1 MLEQVVLDQKAGKR
15 EYDEKVEAFERKL
28 GELQRELRELAV
40 PVVIV
45 FEGWDAAG
53 KGTMINRLMQALDPR
68 GFSVYPISA
77 PTVEEARRPFLWR
90 FWTRTPE
97 RGRIAIFDRSW
108 YGRVLTERIDKLVD
122 KKTWQASYEK
132 IRSFE
137 RQLADD
143 GAVVLKFFLHISKKE
158 QKKRFLELEAN
169 PVMSWKVTN
178 YDWKHHRQYEKYTQ
192 AIEDMLAQTDTA
204 FAPWTIVE
212 SHDRRF
218 ATLKVFSTAIR
229 AFTERIQPRR
239 EANGST
245 GASAAVKE
253 SAPQA
258 PAEAGLN
265 GTSLLDSVNLSRT
278 LTRRAYERKLDEYQE
293 RVRELEH
300 QIYLRRVPVVILY
313 EGWDAAGKGGNIK
326 RVTKL
331 MDPRGY
337 EVIPVGAPNDVE
349 KSHHYLWRFWARL
362 PKAGH
367 ITVFDRSWYGRVL
380 VERVEGFCSPEEWKR
395 AYREINEM
403 EEQLVSFGAVL
414 VKFWLQIDEQEQ
426 LKRFTERQEMDWKQ
440 WKITPEDWR
449 NREKWSVYKTAV
461 EEMLARTSTSYAPWT
476 IVESNCKLYARIK
489 TLQTVIKSIEGKLG

>member
-1 MLEQVVLDQKAGKR
+1 MLEQLVLKQKTSKAEYDQK
-15 EYDEKVEAFERKL
+15 VEEFERRL
-28 GELQRELRELAV
+28 GELQRQAREFRI
-40 PVVIV
+40 PVIIV

-53 KGTMINRLMQALDPR
+53 KGTLINRLMQALDPR
-68 GFSVYPISA
+68 GFSVYPIGA
-77 PTVEEARRPFLWR
+77 PTDEQSHRPFLWR
-90 FWTRTPE
+90 FWTKTPE

-108 YGRVLTERIDKLVD
+108 YRRVLTERVDKLIP
-122 KKTWQASYEK
+122 KTLWQASHEQ

-143 GAVVLKFFLHISKKE
+143 GVVLIKFFLHISKKE
-158 QKKRFLELEAN
+158 QKKRFLELEAS
-169 PVMSWKVTN
+169 PSMSWRVTKQ
-178 YDWKHHRQYEKYTQ
+178 DWRHHQQYEKYTR

-212 SHDRRF
+212 SMDRRF
-218 ATLKVFSTAIR
+218 ATLKVFATTIR
-229 AFTERIQPRR
+229 ALEDRVKAAPSSKDPKPGPDKPP
-239 EANGST
+239 EEEL
-245 GASAAVKE
+245 SA
-253 SAPQA
+253 
-258 PAEAGLN
+258 
-265 GTSLLDSVNLSRT
+265 TSLLETVDLTRTLSRSS
-278 LTRRAYERKLDEYQE
+278 YERKLDSCQA

-300 QIYLRRVPVVILY
+300 QIYLRRIPVVVVF

-326 RVTKL
+326 RLTKS

-337 EVIPVGAPNDVE
+337 EVIPVAAPNDVE
-349 KSHHYLWRFWARL
+349 KNHHYLWRFWNKV

-380 VERVEGFCSPEEWKR
+380 VERVEGFCSSDDWKR

-403 EEQLVSFGAVL
+403 EEHLVSFGAVL

-426 LKRFTERQEMDWKQ
+426 LKRFEERKETAWKQ
-440 WKITPEDWR
+440 WKITPDDWR
-449 NREKWSVYKTAV
+449 NREKWCVYKPAV

-489 TLQTVIKSIEGKLG
+489 TLQTVIKSIEARLQAQ

>member
-1 MLEQVVLDQKAGKR
+1 MLEQLVLNQKARKVD
-15 EYDEKVEAFERKL
+15 YDEKIEVFERKL
-28 GELQRELRELAV
+28 GELQRQARELRI
-40 PVVIV
+40 PIVIV

-53 KGTMINRLMQALDPR
+53 KGTLINRLMQTIDPR
-68 GFSVYPISA
+68 GFSVYPIKA
-77 PTVEEARRPFLWR
+77 PTEEESFRPFLWR
-90 FWTRTPE
+90 FWTKTPE

-108 YGRVLTERIDKLVD
+108 YGRVLTERVDKLIT
-122 KKTWQASYEK
+122 KKAWQASYEQ

-143 GAVVLKFFLHISKKE
+143 GTVLIKFFLHISKEE
-158 QKKRFLELEAN
+158 QKKRFLQLEAS
-169 PVMSWKVTN
+169 PSMSWKVTKQ
-178 YDWKHHRQYEKYTQ
+178 DWRHHKQYEKYAQ

-218 ATLKVFSTAIR
+218 ATLKVFATAIR
-229 AFTERIQPRR
+229 VLEDRVK
-239 EANGST
+239 
-245 GASAAVKE
+245 ASLNSKE
-253 SAPQA
+253 SDALPDTP
-258 PAEAGLN
+258 PAEHFPV
-265 GTSLLDSVNLSRT
+265 TSLVETVDLTHTLSRPS
-278 LTRRAYERKLDEYQE
+278 YERKLDSCQALI
-293 RVRELEH
+293 RELEH
-300 QIYLRRVPVVILY
+300 QIYLRRIPVVVVY

-326 RVTKL
+326 RLTKS

-337 EVIPVGAPNDVE
+337 EVIPIAAPNDVE
-349 KSHHYLWRFWARL
+349 KNHHYLWRFWNKL

-380 VERVEGFCSPEEWKR
+380 VERVEKFCTTEEWKR

-403 EEQLVSFGAVL
+403 EEHLVSFGTVL

-426 LKRFTERQEMDWKQ
+426 MKRFKEREETAWKQ
-440 WKITPEDWR
+440 WKITPDDWR
-449 NREKWSVYKTAV
+449 NREKWCLYQPAV

-489 TLQTVIKSIEGKLG
+489 ALQTVIKNIEARLKSS

>member
-1 MLEQVVLDQKAGKR
+1 MLEQIVLNQKASKA
-15 EYDEKVEAFERKL
+15 EYDEKVEDFERRL
-28 GELQRELRELAV
+28 GELQRQARDLQI
-40 PVVIV
+40 PIVIV

-53 KGTMINRLMQALDPR
+53 KGTLINRLMQALDPR
-68 GFSVYPISA
+68 GFSVYPIRAS
-77 PTVEEARRPFLWR
+77 TEEEAHRPFLWR
-90 FWTRTPE
+90 FWTKTPE

-108 YGRVLTERIDKLVD
+108 YGRVLTERVDKLIR
-122 KKTWQASYEK
+122 KKSWQASYEQ

-143 GAVVLKFFLHISKKE
+143 GAVLIKFFLHISKKE
-158 QKKRFLELEAN
+158 QKQRFLDLEAN
-169 PVMSWKVTN
+169 PSMSWKVTRQ
-178 YDWKHHRQYEKYTQ
+178 DWRHHRQYEKYTR

-218 ATLKVFSTAIR
+218 ATLKVFATTIR
-229 AFTERIQPRR
+229 VLEERV
-239 EANGST
+239 T
-245 GASAAVKE
+245 GAQSTKE
-253 SAPQA
+253 PQHRTDNR
-258 PAEAGLN
+258 PAEEFPT
-265 GTSLLDSVNLSRT
+265 TSLLETVDVSRT
-278 LTRRAYERKLDEYQE
+278 LSRPSYERKLDNYQA

-300 QIYLRRVPVVILY
+300 QIYLLRIPVVVVY

-326 RVTKL
+326 RLTKG

-349 KSHHYLWRFWARL
+349 KSHHYLWRFWNRL
-362 PKAGH
+362 PKTGH

-380 VERVEGFCSPEEWKR
+380 VERVEQFCSAEEWKR

-403 EEQLVSFGAVL
+403 EEHLVSFGAVL

-426 LKRFTERQEMDWKQ
+426 LKRFNEREATDWKQ
-440 WKITPEDWR
+440 WKITPDDWR
-449 NREKWSVYKTAV
+449 NRDKWCLYKPAV
-461 EEMLARTSTSYAPWT
+461 EEMLGRTSTSYAPWT

-489 TLQTVIKSIEGKLG
+489 TLETVIKSIEARLEAR

>member
-1 MLEQVVLDQKAGKR
+1 MLEQIVLNQKASKA
-15 EYDEKVEAFERKL
+15 EYDEKVEDFERRL
-28 GELQRELRELAV
+28 GELQRQARDLQI
-40 PVVIV
+40 PIVIV

-53 KGTMINRLMQALDPR
+53 KGTLINRLMQALDPR
-68 GFSVYPISA
+68 GFSVYPIRAS
-77 PTVEEARRPFLWR
+77 TEEEAHRPFLWR
-90 FWTRTPE
+90 FWTKTPE

-108 YGRVLTERIDKLVD
+108 YGRVLTERVDKLIR
-122 KKTWQASYEK
+122 KKSWQASYEQ

-143 GAVVLKFFLHISKKE
+143 GAVLIKFFLHISKKE

-169 PVMSWKVTN
+169 ASMSWKVTKQ
-178 YDWKHHRQYEKYTQ
+178 DWRHHRQYEKYTR

-218 ATLKVFSTAIR
+218 ATLKVFAATIRVLEERVRGAQST
-229 AFTERIQPRR
+229 
-239 EANGST
+239 
-245 GASAAVKE
+245 KE
-253 SAPQA
+253 PEHRTDNL
-258 PAEAGLN
+258 PGEEFPT
-265 GTSLLDSVNLSRT
+265 TSLLETVDLSRT
-278 LTRRAYERKLDEYQE
+278 LSRPSYERKLDSYQA

-300 QIYLRRVPVVILY
+300 QIYLRRIPVLVVY
-313 EGWDAAGKGGNIK
+313 EGWDAAGKGGNI
-326 RVTKL
+326 RRLTKG

-349 KSHHYLWRFWARL
+349 KSHHYLWRFWNRL

-380 VERVEGFCSPEEWKR
+380 VERVEQFCSAEEWKR

-403 EEQLVSFGAVL
+403 EEHLVSFGAVL

-426 LKRFTERQEMDWKQ
+426 LKRFNEREATDWKQ
-440 WKITPEDWR
+440 WKITPDDWR
-449 NREKWSVYKTAV
+449 NRDKWCLYKPAV
-461 EEMLARTSTSYAPWT
+461 EEMLGRTSTSYAPWT

-489 TLQTVIKSIEGKLG
+489 TLETVIKSIEARLEAR